1 MTLAIMSF
9 ITCVINHDILFTHP
23 HHSGFG
29 VVMTNNFLRTYFV
42 IDAIYHIYKQ
52 RWQSRKDLLFHH
64 IFIVV
69 PFLVRPFIIGNTF
82 PIMAEIYSTGA
93 IFGLTPKQDLK
104 YRAFMILTVRL
115 FIWTSLFRMSWI
127 DGQERIHYF
136 FEKVISIGMLTLDAY
151 WLTLIY
157 KKLRNKNIPIV

>member
-1 MTLAIMSF
+1 MTLTMMSF
-9 ITCVINHDILFTHP
+9 ITCLINRDILFTHP

-29 VVMTNNFLRTYFV
+29 VVMTNNWLRTYFV

-64 IFIVV
+64 GFILI
-69 PFLVRPFIIGNTF
+69 PFFVRPFIIGNTF

-104 YRAFMILTVRL
+104 YRAFMILTARL
-115 FIWTSLFRMSWI
+115 FIWTSLFRMSLI
-127 DGQERIHYF
+127 EGQEMMYVLF
-136 FEKVISIGMLTLDAY
+136 PAMISTGMLTLDAY

-157 KKLRNKNIPIV
+157 KKLQNI